1 MIHDTEKIKWQK
13 LICGRKSCSDSVLVS
28 ASDFFPVFANY
39 LVKYTS
45 QTDKEFF
52 DEIEL
57 FFAVAIFRLG
67 KFAAISKSAA
77 TASHSNARYATA
89 IGGLRA
95 GHW

>member
-1 MIHDTEKIKWQK
+1 MTKNWYVVEKA
-13 LICGRKSCSDSVLVS
+13 VLTSILLKFLKVS
-28 ASDFFPVFANY
+28 FS

-77 TASHSNARYATA
+77 TARHPNARYATA